1 MIENHTMGSL
11 LLALFCVL
19 ALGTT
24 QQEVLDKIAEE
35 IITVLGTDCK
45 APSIVSGDNSFENGQ
60 NEGCGTAFSI
70 ETDTENN
77 IVALFAQPR
86 GAIDPHT

>member
-1 MIENHTMGSL
+1 MGL
-11 LLALFCVL
+11 LILALFCVL

-77 IVALFAQPR
+77 IVALFAKLE
-86 GAIDPHT
+86 DTTNPHT